1 MFADSNMDLGQKN
14 RITLLRVIPAVAF
27 YLILVLAFYLIFFPA
42 FFVAFYLT
50 FLPAFYLTSIL
61 TYFLTFWHSI
71 VKFFLTFFPAF
82 YLPSILTYFL
92 TFYCE
97 ILSDILSGILSGIY
111 SDIPSGILSGIQVQ
125 ACPAASGAGD
135 MVVASKRVPQH
146 LCPKAFVPHSI
157 RSWQYGVRR
166 ALHSAE
172 RRPERWQQAKEGRKE
187 GGVAHLLKS
196 RGRHLAGREILGK
209 YKCSTPTFW
218 TTWLPFR
225 A

>member
-71 VKFFLTFFPAF
+71 VKFFLTFFLAF
-82 YLPSILTYFL
+82 YLASILTFRLAFFL
-92 TFYCE
+92 AFKSRRAPQHPE
-97 ILSDILSGILSGIY
+97 LAIWWSR
-111 SDIPSGILSGIQVQ
+111 PSVSHSICAPKHL
-125 ACPAASGAGD
+125 CPTASGAGN
-135 MVVASKRVPQH
+135 MVSGAHSTVQKEDRSDGSKWR
-146 LCPKAFVPHSI
+146 
-157 RSWQYGVRR
+157 
-166 ALHSAE
+166 
-172 RRPERWQQAKEGRKE
+172 KEGRKE

>member
-92 TFYCE
+92 TFWHSIVKFFLTFFLAFYLAS
-97 ILSDILSGILSGIY
+97 ILTFRLAFFLAFKSRRAPQHPELAIWWSR
-111 SDIPSGILSGIQVQ
+111 PSVSHSICAPKHL
-125 ACPAASGAGD
+125 CPTASGAGN
-135 MVVASKRVPQH
+135 MVSGAHSTVQKEDRSDGSKWR
-146 LCPKAFVPHSI
+146 
-157 RSWQYGVRR
+157 
-166 ALHSAE
+166 
-172 RRPERWQQAKEGRKE
+172 KEGRR
-187 GGVAHLLKS
+187 S
-196 RGRHLAGREILGK
+196 
-209 YKCSTPTFW
+209 CTFVKI
-218 TTWLPFR
+218 
-225 A
+225 